1 MYKVFTKP
9 SCVYCT
15 KAKVLLDKLNI
26 PFEEYKLS
34 TSMSGSDGKYTVT
47 IDQMFE
53 MIGKQVRSM
62 PQIMNEDTLIG
73 GYTDLREHFI
83 NEGKLNFKGEIIHG

>member
-9 SCVYCT
+9 SCPYCVKV
-15 KAKVLLDKLNI
+15 KALLDKLNI

-62 PQIMNEDTLIG
+62 PQIMKDDTLIG

-83 NEGKLNFKGEIIHG
+83 NEGKINFSDVNDG

>member
-9 SCVYCT
+9 NCPYCVR
-15 KAKVLLDKLNI
+15 AKDLLKQLNLEY
-26 PFEEYKLS
+26 EEYGLDNN
-34 TSMSGSDGKYTVT
+34 MSGSDGKYTVT

-62 PQIMNEDTLIG
+62 PQIMKDDTLIG

-83 NEGKLNFKGEIIHG
+83 NEGKINFNGEKIDG